1 MTTAIN
7 YKMSTKRWIGV
18 LVLGGAAATLFAL
31 ATADPAEAAPRDTN
45 VAVNPVGPVNP
56 DFVHGFDVTP
66 GLRSGLNPQPL
77 PPGPDPSPDVRI
89 AAPWLRSELN
99 PQPLPPGPDPSPD
112 VRIAAPWLQSAL
124 NPQPLPPGLERGPQ
138 DLMFTRF

>member
-1 MTTAIN
+1 
-7 YKMSTKRWIGV
+7 MSVAERQRRPTEGEQNDHRHQLQDEHKRWIGV

-31 ATADPAEAAPRDTN
+31 TTADPAEAAPGDTN
-45 VAVNPVGPVNP
+45 VAVKPVGPVNP
-56 DFVHGFDVTP
+56 DFVRGFDISP

-89 AAPWLRSELN
+89 AAPWLQSELN
-99 PQPLPPGPDPSPD
+99 PQPLPPGP
-112 VRIAAPWLQSAL
+112 
-124 NPQPLPPGLERGPQ
+124 ERGLR